1 MPEST
6 PGAPLPSL
14 TLGDLVSLP
23 GLKRL
28 AAAVEAS
35 PEEVAEIHAL
45 AVGYVS
51 ENPHLATLPIGKTEG
66 SSYYDVGNNRLAL
79 EDGNPDVFSH
89 ELEHAVRLSTA
100 SDAYKAILAASKKL
114 TRVSNFAVG
123 PTAAAVSMLIKDQA
137 LKENIMR
144 GAALLGAASA
154 APNLFEESVASGRAF
169 SKSTNK
175 LRTLRKL
182 APALGSHAMHDLTA
196 PGLLLGFANLG
207 RS

>member
-1 MPEST
+1 MPLGTLE
-6 PGAPLPSL
+6 APVTAL

-28 AAAVEAS
+28 ADALAAS
-35 PEEVAEIHAL
+35 PAEVAEIHSL
-45 AVGYVS
+45 ASGYVRD
-51 ENPHLATLPIGKTEG
+51 NPHLATLPIGKTDG
-66 SSYYDVGNNRLAL
+66 SAYYDVASNRLAL

-100 SDAYKAILAASKKL
+100 SDAYKALLSASKKL
-114 TRVSNFAVG
+114 TRVSNFAAG
-123 PTAAAVSMLIKDQA
+123 PTAAAISMLVKDQA

-144 GAALLGAASA
+144 GVALLGVASA

-175 LRTLRKL
+175 LRTLRNL
-182 APALGSHAMHDLTA
+182 APAFGSHALHDLTA